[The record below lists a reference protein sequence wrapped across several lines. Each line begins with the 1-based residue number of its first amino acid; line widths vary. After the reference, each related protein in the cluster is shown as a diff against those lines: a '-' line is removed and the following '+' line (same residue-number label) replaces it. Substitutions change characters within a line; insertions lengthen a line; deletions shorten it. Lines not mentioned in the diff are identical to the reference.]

1 MAGLHAE
8 ANTFDRTP
16 TCPSSRCDWD
26 PYKSIEWCTKCEDL
40 SSIATLEDCDYE
52 KHMKEVKLS
61 RYVPTFDFC
70 KLKLGKGRVCPLIRM
85 VNETAE
91 TDSGWGRAPS
101 SPSLRIDFAHEGI
114 WLISN
119 PRLYEVE
126 KETFSYLGIDN
137 PLVVLGHFHAGYEFK
152 EKTLV
157 LSMPTLTILNASQC
171 VITLCERE
179 YAVEMRDAIPAARL
193 ISTNYGRVLDDSDD
207 EYEKI
212 LGWSSP
218 GSQVNSSNLQS
229 LVGYIAELFLGGATQ
244 SWFFKAT
251 WDFQN
256 YTGRIM
262 KQTSKPEI
270 IGPGSVRSLEARLVS
285 LAASLTS
292 YGLGKTNNTFSGSAF
307 AEERYVHVRWWWIVM
322 PVVLQASSVALF
334 VATVVH
340 SNRYDVPTWKSSLLA
355 VWYHTPKDLH
365 GEDDVSWQ
373 LLSDMGRNAGATGV
387 TLVHDVD
394 DSGLTFRKVSLI
406 K

>member
-126 KETFSYLGIDN
+126 KETFNYLGIDN

-218 GSQVNSSNLQS
+218 GSQVNSSNVQS
-229 LVGYIAELFLGGATQ
+229 LVGYIAELFLRGCNPILVLQSNLGLPELHRADNETDQQTRNHRARVGEVPRGQACESCGLSDQLRSRQDEQYIVRICVRGREVRTRPLVVDRHAGGLASFERSTFCCDCRSQQ
-244 SWFFKAT
+244 SLRCP
-251 WDFQN
+251 
-256 YTGRIM
+256 YL
-262 KQTSKPEI
+262 EI
-270 IGPGSVRSLEARLVS
+270 IPAGCLVPYTEGS
-285 LAASLTS
+285 
-292 YGLGKTNNTFSGSAF
+292 
-307 AEERYVHVRWWWIVM
+307 
-322 PVVLQASSVALF
+322 
-334 VATVVH
+334 
-340 SNRYDVPTWKSSLLA
+340 TW
-355 VWYHTPKDLH
+355 
-365 GEDDVSWQ
+365 
-373 LLSDMGRNAGATGV
+373 
-387 TLVHDVD
+387 
-394 DSGLTFRKVSLI
+394 
-406 K
+406 